1 MLERFLIEVWNVL
14 LQLSGPLLLGTLIA
28 GIIHAIVPSSFIH
41 RKLGKKGIDS
51 VINAALIG
59 VPMPLCSCS
68 VVPTTIGLKQDG
80 ATDGAATSFLISTPQ
95 TGVDSIVVSGTF
107 LGWPFAIFKV
117 ITAFVTG
124 IIGGFIVDRTDKKP
138 ESKPDID
145 IRDVNIKKLH
155 SRIWEALRYGL
166 FDLLGMIYRWVAL
179 GIVVAAIISILFP
192 AGALAQYKWIGG
204 FWGMFLML
212 AIALPM
218 YVCTTGSVP
227 IAASLIAAG
236 MPTGTALVFLMAGP
250 ASNVATIGAVYRAFG
265 KRVLAIYLATVA
277 VFSMLFGYLFNWV
290 IAPGQG
296 MMGHHHHGIE
306 TVGWFT
312 IATTIL
318 VIGIFMFLTA
328 YDLYRKYRVAPRAI
342 KEAENK
348 MAIELDI
355 KGMNCKHCVMT
366 VTKALQGVPGV
377 TKADVYLESNL
388 AIIDGNPDM
397 ASLIKSVHDA
407 GYEAS
412 VKK

>member
-1 MLERFLIEVWNVL
+1 MIERFLMEVWNVL

-28 GIIHAIVPSSFIH
+28 GIIHVIVPSSFIN
-41 RKLGKKGIDS
+41 RKLGKKGIRS
-51 VINAALIG
+51 VINAAIIG

-80 ATDGAATSFLISTPQ
+80 ASDGASTSFLISTPQ
-95 TGVDSIVVSGTF
+95 TGVDSILVSGSF

-117 ITAFVTG
+117 LAAFITG
-124 IIGGFIVDRTDKKP
+124 IIGGIVVDKTDSKP
-138 ESKPDID
+138 EVQTEID
-145 IRDVNIKKLH
+145 IKDVNIKKLR
-155 SRIWEALRYGL
+155 SRIGEAFRYGL
-166 FDLLGMIYRWVAL
+166 FDLLGMIYRWIIL
-179 GIVVAAIISILFP
+179 GIIVAAIISMLFP
-192 AGALAQYKWIGG
+192 PGALAQYEWIGG

-265 KRVLAIYLATVA
+265 TRVLIIYLATVT
-277 VFSMLFGYLFNWV
+277 VFSMIFGYFFSWV

-296 MMGHHHHGIE
+296 MMHHHQHGTE
-306 TVGWFT
+306 TVGWFSIT
-312 IATTIL
+312 TTIL
-318 VIGIFMFLTA
+318 VIGLFAFLAA
-328 YDLYRKYRVAPRAI
+328 YDIYRKYYKATIAI
-342 KEAENK
+342 KKAEDN
-348 MAIELDI
+348 MSIELNI
-355 KGMNCKHCVMT
+355 KGMNCNHCVRA
-366 VTKALQGVPGV
+366 VTKALQSVPGV
-377 TKADVYLESNL
+377 VKADVYLERNL

-412 VKK
+412 AKA